1 MKCRGEG
8 DGCYGRVNARGSLWA
23 LCGINTHQA
32 LLSQPRFQGNKSPSF
47 LPRAQNWVFPFL
59 PPASAGPHSW
69 GAAGEKRGLILAQGW
84 KWGSKAQAARH
95 ALSPLHP
102 HRASEVPVGVW

>member
-1 MKCRGEG
+1 MKCWGEG

-23 LCGINTHQA
+23 LCGINTHWA

-59 PPASAGPHSW
+59 PPHQCWAPQLGSSW
-69 GAAGEKRGLILAQGW
+69 GKKGSHPGTGMEAGEQSSGC
-84 KWGSKAQAARH
+84 
-95 ALSPLHP
+95 PP
-102 HRASEVPVGVW
+102 